1 MNIFKKIKLFKEYK
15 TQVLE
20 NAEFFE
26 KKYALEYNNWYELYT
41 TITLKDAPE
50 DLIKSYGTDSLIQTE
65 VKKYIKNFRTDLQTL
80 NLEEFFNVYE
90 IKKINDYD
98 YGITFGFSLINN
110 RKLILIK
117 IFLYYILPIILGIS
131 GILILI

>member
-15 TQVLE
+15 TQVLD

-50 DLIKSYGTDSLIQTE
+50 DLIKSYGTESLIQTE
-65 VKKYIKNFRTDLQTL
+65 VKKYIKNFRKDLQIL

-110 RKLILIK
+110 RKIILTK
-117 IFLYYILPIILGIS
+117 IFLYYILPILLGIS